1 MLLVKCIAIYI
12 LISLPFPC
20 AIGNDDSQKVTDS
33 KIEYRTQIEAIQ
45 LHWIVEQHRVDPSQI
60 FSPDDWF
67 PIEINVPDTVMNI
80 WQGVESTWTAA
91 SDYFSMNNGEVQRN
105 TDCLS

>member
-1 MLLVKCIAIYI
+1 MMLLVKCIFIYI
-12 LISLPFPC
+12 LISTLYPC
-20 AIGNDDSQKVTDS
+20 AIGDDDSQQVADS
-33 KIEYRTQIEAIQ
+33 KIEYRTQIEPIQ
-45 LHWIVEQHRVDPSQI
+45 LHWIVEQHRVDLSQI

-80 WQGVESTWTAA
+80 WQGAESAWTAA

-105 TDCLS
+105 TE